1 MHASNDLRYRSR
13 STAAATASRSPAPLR
28 HAGASDDPP
37 GLSKLLIDSSN
48 PFFVEHVRQA
58 MRAEAAESPV
68 AAALLRHVSALP
80 NPISVKPWH
89 LGPAKTMTD
98 HNGHVTL
105 YINPYAMTGATLA
118 HELGHVIQQASAH
131 NSLLRLRAAGL
142 VPTGADMAAAIE
154 AGRDALHQIV
164 PVKDARDRGQEHKEN
179 EAMRI
184 SNIVNAERTATRMQ
198 ALPESQKTCAEFRRR
213 QSKLESS
220 PQHQNNHFPLP
231 PGSMY
236 GQYHFGYVKQALGYD
251 ADGRKR

>member
-1 MHASNDLRYRSR
+1 MHASNDLRSRSR
-13 STAAATASRSPAPLR
+13 STAAATERRPPAPAR
-28 HAGASDDPP
+28 SGAAQDPP
-37 GLSKLLIDSSN
+37 GLAKLRIDSTN

-58 MRAEAAESPV
+58 IRAETAESPV
-68 AAALLRHVSALP
+68 AAALLRHVGALP

-105 YINPYAMTGATLA
+105 YINPYAMTGATLS
-118 HELGHVIQQASAH
+118 HELGHVIQQANAH
-131 NSLLRLRAAGL
+131 NALLRLRAAGR

-164 PVKDARDRGQEHKEN
+164 PVKDARDRGQEQKEN

-198 ALPESQKTCAEFRRR
+198 SLPEHQKTCAEFRRR
-213 QSKLESS
+213 QSKLESA
-220 PQHQNNHFPLP
+220 PQHQNNQHPLP
-231 PGSMY
+231 PGSLY
-236 GQYHFGYVKQALGYD
+236 GQYPFGYVKQALGYD